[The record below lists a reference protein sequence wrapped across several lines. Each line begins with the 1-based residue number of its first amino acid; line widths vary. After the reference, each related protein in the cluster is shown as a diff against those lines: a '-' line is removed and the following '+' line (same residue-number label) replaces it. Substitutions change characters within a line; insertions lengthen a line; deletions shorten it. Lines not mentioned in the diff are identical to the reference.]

1 MSDFID
7 YDSEPPFADSNSVLY
22 VETERNVDRRRDITA
37 NMTPQQVAQCIADVF
52 HDNYDQL
59 DGKPIDFSR
68 GMDSL

>member
-7 YDSEPPFADSNSVLY
+7 YDSEPPFVSIDSVLY

-52 HDNYDQL
+52 HDNYQL
-59 DGKPIDFSR
+59 ILIMEALGKVK
-68 GMDSL
+68 L

>member
-7 YDSEPPFADSNSVLY
+7 FDSEPPFANVDSVLY

-52 HDNYDQL
+52 HDNYQL
-59 DGKPIDFSR
+59 ILIMEALGKVK
-68 GMDSL
+68 L

>member
-22 VETERNVDRRRDITA
+22 VETERKAEHHDITA

-52 HDNYDQL
+52 HDNYQL
-59 DGKPIDFSR
+59 ILIMEALGKVK
-68 GMDSL
+68 L